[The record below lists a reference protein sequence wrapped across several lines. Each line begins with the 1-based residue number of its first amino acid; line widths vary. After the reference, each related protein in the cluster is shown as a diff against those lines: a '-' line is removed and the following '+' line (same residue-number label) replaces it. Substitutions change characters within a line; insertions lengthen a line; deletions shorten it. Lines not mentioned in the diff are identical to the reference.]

1 MSIVFTMESLLILL
15 AYAICILFFGSL
27 IYFFVKLAV
36 KHGIEEAFDKLKK
49 DGKI

>member
-1 MSIVFTMESLLILL
+1 MSMAFTMESLLILL
-15 AYAICILFFGSL
+15 TYTIFILFFGSL

-36 KHGIEEAFDKLKK
+36 KHGIEEAFDKLRK